1 MCVPCNCNNHS
12 ERCNSMNG
20 ACQVI
25 DHSFL
30 YRHDVRRYHTYRCRE
45 NRNLFICI
53 YVFIYRTVS
62 IILWECIVKDVS
74 RATTEM
80 PPLECKVTVRSE
92 EFSCL
97 PYCIL
102 YLYIFLLPH
111 IVCCVFLC
119 ADARVRW
126 PYLVTVSVQHA
137 DLNIVPERPYV
148 CSVHQA
154 MKEAIANCKFPNN
167 YLN

>member
-102 YLYIFLLPH
+102 YLPIASHCLLC
-111 IVCCVFLC
+111 ILVCRCPCPLTIPSNSFSATCRLEH
-119 ADARVRW
+119 R
-126 PYLVTVSVQHA
+126 TG
-137 DLNIVPERPYV
+137 
-148 CSVHQA
+148 
-154 MKEAIANCKFPNN
+154 EAICLQCPPG
-167 YLN
+167 YEGSHCEL